1 MYVWFW
7 RTLPGPLPL
16 RLLLA
21 ALALALVVAVLM
33 LVVFPAVEPL
43 LPLQDVTVDP
53 TA

>member
-1 MYVWFW
+1 MYAWCW
-7 RTLPGPLPL
+7 RALPGPLAV

-21 ALALALVVAVLM
+21 ALAVALVVTGLV

-53 TA
+53 

>member
-7 RTLPGPLPL
+7 RHLPGPFAV

-21 ALALALVVAVLM
+21 ALTLLAVLALLF

-43 LPLQDVTVDP
+43 VPWNDVTVGEQG
-53 TA
+53 

>member
-7 RTLPGPLPL
+7 RALPGPLPV

-21 ALALALVVAVLM
+21 LLALALVVAALM

-43 LPLQDVTVDP
+43 VPVGDVTVDGNG
-53 TA
+53 